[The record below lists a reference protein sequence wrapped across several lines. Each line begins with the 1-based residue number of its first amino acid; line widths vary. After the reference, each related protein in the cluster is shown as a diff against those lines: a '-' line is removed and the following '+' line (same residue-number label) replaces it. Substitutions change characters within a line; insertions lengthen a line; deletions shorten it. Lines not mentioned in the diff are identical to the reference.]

1 MSQPLLSVIAEE
13 MPLDAVD
20 IVRDILR
27 DAESLPRLMEIHYL
41 MQEPG
46 LVELMRGLGA
56 LPEADRRRLTAYL
69 ARHCPGQQR
78 VRPLPRR
85 ADPRS
90 RGRNPARRE
99 RVGGRAGT
107 GCAAHQPIG
116 CACGVT

>member
-27 DAESLPRLMEIHYL
+27 DIESLPRLMELHYL

-56 LPEADRRRLTAYL
+56 LPEGDRTRLRTYL
-69 ARHCPGQQR
+69 ARHCPGQLR
-78 VRPLPRR
+78 VRQLPSGALILEAVDETRLDES
-85 ADPRS
+85 A
-90 RGRNPARRE
+90 
-99 RVGGRAGT
+99 
-107 GCAAHQPIG
+107 
-116 CACGVT
+116 

>member
-13 MPLDAVD
+13 MPLDPVD

-27 DAESLPRLMEIHYL
+27 DAESLPRLMEIYYL

-69 ARHCPGQQR
+69 ARQCPGPLR
-78 VRPLPRR
+78 VRPLPTGALMLEA
-85 ADPRS
+85 ADETRLDES
-90 RGRNPARRE
+90 A
-99 RVGGRAGT
+99 
-107 GCAAHQPIG
+107 
-116 CACGVT
+116 